1 MYLWWVSQSC
11 LCCLIFPFVASPAAD
26 SGERPMAALLGCR
39 TVLAGF
45 EPTPPPHSIPF
56 HVSPCCPTCSSAA
69 AAAALSRSRTSPS
82 FFQPFTT
89 LSTGLLPE
97 LQWTSQLVQ
106 SFSNSGFTSTSF
118 SCPQSPLALDLCCCA
133 EVLLATVFWNLNGDR
148 VKTPMFV
155 SVLTHVLGTDIH

>member
-1 MYLWWVSQSC
+1 MSVHVV
-11 LCCLIFPFVASPAAD
+11 PH
-26 SGERPMAALLGCR
+26 AALLLLLPLCPDR
-39 TVLAGF
+39 EHLH
-45 EPTPPPHSIPF
+45 HSI
-56 HVSPCCPTCSSAA
+56 
-69 AAAALSRSRTSPS
+69 
-82 FFQPFTT
+82 QPFTT

-106 SFSNSGFTSTSF
+106 SFSNPGFTSTSF

-155 SVLTHVLGTDIH
+155 SVLTQVLGTDIH